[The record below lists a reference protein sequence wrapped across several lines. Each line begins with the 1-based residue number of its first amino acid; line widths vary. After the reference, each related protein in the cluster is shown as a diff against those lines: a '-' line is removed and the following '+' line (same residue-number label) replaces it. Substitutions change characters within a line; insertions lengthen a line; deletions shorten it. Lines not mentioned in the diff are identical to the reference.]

1 MNWFL
6 LSLSSAFFVTSAD
19 ALCKRSLKQNGEYLI
34 AWVRIGFA
42 APLLLLLLPFIE
54 IPSLDLPFFLALLIS
69 VPLEVT
75 ALILYTK
82 AIKLSPL
89 SLTLPFLALSPVF
102 MIFTSD
108 LMLGERLG
116 KLGII
121 SIFLATAGAYLLNV
135 NTTKKGILEPFK
147 AIRRERGSLYM
158 ILVAFIY
165 SITSNLG
172 KMAIIH
178 SSPLFFAATY
188 LPILAI
194 VFFPIVMWKNHGNVK
209 ELFVS
214 PKTFGA
220 IGLAMAISVTA
231 HVLAVNM
238 MAVPYV
244 ISVKRLSLLFG
255 IMYGAIW
262 FKETHIKE
270 RLLGAIIM
278 ISGVIMLAFI

>member
-135 NTTKKGILEPFK
+135 NTTKNGILEPFK